1 MPARLK
7 PAAARAQIAS
17 GALEPLYLLVGDDE
31 AEKTALVAAFS
42 DSVDAE
48 LRAFNVDRLYGAETS
63 VSAFCDAVRTLPL
76 LAPRRLVIVLH
87 ADRLFVPKRESAASQ
102 QDLEALE
109 DFVKAPEAHATV
121 VFVAD
126 AIDGRRTLS
135 KLLFKHAVVV
145 ECGGVADAVEAEHW
159 IRARVAERGMG
170 IEPAAV
176 RLLVERAGLSVRRLR
191 AEIERV
197 CLFATGRPA
206 VSAAD
211 VREVAGAA
219 TSQDDWAMVTA
230 MREQGANPG
239 RGAYPMALA
248 ASRLVFDARR
258 ERRAGAARAVAA
270 ARWRRHAAADP
281 RSAEVV
287 HRTRAPGRRRSHGP
301 AGLHAPAG
309 HARPAE
315 ARLRGAAADGSRPQD
330 LSGRSADPARA
341 PAR

>member
-1 MPARLK
+1 
-7 PAAARAQIAS
+7 
-17 GALEPLYLLVGDDE
+17 
-31 AEKTALVAAFS
+31 
-42 DSVDAE
+42 
-48 LRAFNVDRLYGAETS
+48 
-63 VSAFCDAVRTLPL
+63 
-76 LAPRRLVIVLH
+76 VIVLH

-219 TSQDDWAMVTA
+219 TSQDDWAMVNA
-230 MREQGANPG
+230 MRDGNA
-239 RGAYPMALA
+239 ALA
-248 ASRLVFDARR
+248 LR
-258 ERRAGAARAVAA
+258 ELSLLLDGGGMPLQILGQLRSFIERAHLGGV
-270 ARWRRHAAADP
+270 D
-281 RSAEVV
+281 
-287 HRTRAPGRRRSHGP
+287 RTGRRGSPRPPVTPDQQKRAFEALLRTDLALKTS
-301 AGLHAPAG
+301 AGDPQILL
-309 HARPAE
+309 E
-315 ARLRGAAADGSRPQD
+315 RLLVELCVGM
-330 LSGRSADPARA
+330 
-341 PAR
+341 